1 MKKGLLNKTNYAPLW
16 KRVVAFIIDWI
27 VIGFIIL
34 LPLKSAGK
42 SKLSSLSETLQ
53 VTPTKLTS
61 EMIIVSIIIAIIM
74 ILYWTILEYKLH
86 QSVGKILMR
95 LQVVSKTK
103 KLTFWQCLIRN
114 LTKFSSPLLFLD
126 VIYMLITRSHQRFL
140 EKTSNTEV
148 IELPKHDAR

>member
-16 KRVVAFIIDWI
+16 KRIVAFIIDWI

-34 LPLKSAGK
+34 LPLGSAGK

-74 ILYWTILEYKLH
+74 ILYWTILEYKIH

-103 KLTFWQCLIRN
+103 SLTLWQCLVRN

-148 IELPKHDAR
+148 IELSKHDTR

>member
-16 KRVVAFIIDWI
+16 KRIVAFIIDWI

-34 LPLKSAGK
+34 LPLGSAGK

-74 ILYWTILEYKLH
+74 ILYWTILEYKIH

-103 KLTFWQCLIRN
+103 NLTFWQCLVRN

-148 IELPKHDAR
+148 IELSKHDTR